1 MIAPIAAPLPP
12 PMIAP
17 KTAPPMARISVSFGL
32 LADSTLPSS
41 SIDFTQRAEAG
52 FVAAIGFLIERLSLV
67 FAPHPI
73 GEIVLPRVVA
83 VGIPRS
89 VAVLVRYPELN
100 AVTRLL
106 PRRYAGIQRQRQ
118 PEQ

>member
-1 MIAPIAAPLPP
+1 MIAPIAAPLPPPAMP

-83 VGIPRS
+83 V
-89 VAVLVRYPELN
+89 LVRYPELN